1 MARIENRG
9 ISGEPRGG
17 EGSSQ
22 GGTMRSMSE
31 NEARMLEDDVAGV
44 LAPPPLIFAAALVA
58 GLALGNAG
66 ITRKRSCDAI
76 AGATTALLGA
86 ALGLATIRSLKRA
99 GTNLRP
105 DRPSTALVTS
115 GPFRYTR
122 NPAYVGATMLYI
134 GAALAARSV
143 PALTFLPIALIVL
156 ERGVVEREEQYLE
169 RRFGDDYRA
178 YLRDVPR
185 WF

>member
-1 MARIENRG
+1 
-9 ISGEPRGG
+9 
-17 EGSSQ
+17 
-22 GGTMRSMSE
+22 MRSMSDD
-31 NEARMLEDDVAGV
+31 EARGIGDEVAGV
-44 LAPPPLIFAAALVA
+44 LAPPPLIFGVALAA
-58 GLALGNAG
+58 GLAIGNAG
-66 ITRKRSCDAI
+66 ITRKRSCEVI
-76 AGATTALLGA
+76 AGATTAVLGA
-86 ALGLATIRSLKRA
+86 ALGIATIRSLKRA

-105 DRPSTALVTS
+105 DRPTTALVIS

-169 RRFGDDYRA
+169 RRFGESYRA
-178 YLRDVPR
+178 YMRDVPR

>member
-1 MARIENRG
+1 MSDDKARG
-9 ISGEPRGG
+9 DG
-17 EGSSQ
+17 
-22 GGTMRSMSE
+22 
-31 NEARMLEDDVAGV
+31 DDVAGV
-44 LAPPPLIFAAALVA
+44 LAPPPLIFGVALAA
-58 GLALGNAG
+58 GLAIGNAAVV
-66 ITRKRSCDAI
+66 RKRSCDII
-76 AGATTALLGA
+76 AGATTAALGA

-105 DRPSTALVTS
+105 DRPTTALVTS

-156 ERGVVEREEQYLE
+156 ERGVVEREERYLE
-169 RRFGDDYRA
+169 RRFGEHYRA
-178 YLRDVPR
+178 YMRDVPR